1 MVYFNTQSEA
11 LEHVFNHTK
20 KKGWEPNLPDRIWT
34 EHVNYGTTVKYD
46 LPMTLIKTG
55 NPARYWLHIS
65 LYRME
70 SGKYELTH
78 YFA

>member
-1 MVYFNTQSEA
+1 MVYFNTQAEA
-11 LEHVFNHTK
+11 LDYVFNHTK
-20 KKGWEPNLPDRIWT
+20 SKGWDPNLPDNLWA

-46 LPMTLIKTG
+46 FPMTKISTG